1 MKCYYKLCN
10 TDESVIEIES
20 ELAIIYSS
28 HINYNNKRYFVVSVN
43 TMANGDWIVK
53 AQEIVLGSISETFRH
68 RFRKFLKNNAIEA
81 NADEM
86 SEELATSIF
95 CKFFEKDFY
104 IERNISGKHFS
115 NKRQNIDL
123 VLIPKDTSKL
133 KNKNLVFG
141 VEMKNPFLDR
151 SKGRK
156 NSDIM
161 AQCLDYA
168 QSDFEKYPDMIV
180 LICPIPPRYESEKV
194 LLNFISRYNVG
205 YVTFSERNLTFNLAE
220 LVIWSSD
227 YGFGSLLKNSLMK
240 RKIGNRAY
248 KIK

>member
-28 HINYNNKRYFVVSVN
+28 YINYDNKRYFVVSVN
-43 TMANGDWIVK
+43 TMSNGDWIVK
-53 AQEIVLGSISETFRH
+53 AQEIVSGSISETFRH
-68 RFRKFLKNNAIEA
+68 RFRKFLKNSAIEV
-81 NADEM
+81 NTDEM
-86 SEELATSIF
+86 SEELATAIF
-95 CKFFEKDFY
+95 SKFFEKDFY
-104 IERNISGKHFS
+104 IEKNISGRHFS
-115 NKRQNIDL
+115 GKRQNIDL
-123 VLIPKDTSKL
+123 VLIPKDTSEL

-168 QSDFEKYPDMIV
+168 QSDFEKYSDMIV

>member
-1 MKCYYKLCN
+1 
-10 TDESVIEIES
+10 
-20 ELAIIYSS
+20 
-28 HINYNNKRYFVVSVN
+28 
-43 TMANGDWIVK
+43 
-53 AQEIVLGSISETFRH
+53 
-68 RFRKFLKNNAIEA
+68 
-81 NADEM
+81 M

-180 LICPIPPRYESEKV
+180 LICPIPARYESEKV